1 MGGFLAISINIPTQ
15 VFTEIEILI
24 LSTTFRIAKTVMN
37 NKKEHLE
44 VLLSKI

>member
-1 MGGFLAISINIPTQ
+1 MDGFLAIPMNIPTQ
-15 VFTEIEILI
+15 FFTEIEILI

-37 NKKEHLE
+37 NNKEHLE